1 MARVR
6 LSTTVDEA
14 VLAEARRLGFPT
26 DAALVDAALEALVK
40 ARRSAEIDRSY
51 EAYDRVPLDTPDE
64 WGNLGQFLRAIDDN
78 EVPWRAE
85 P

>member
-6 LSTTVDEA
+6 VSTTVDEA
-14 VLAEARRLGFPT
+14 TLAEARALGFAN
-26 DAALVDAALEALVK
+26 DAALVDAALDALVK
-40 ARRSAEIDRSY
+40 SRRSAEIDRSY

-64 WGNLGQFLRAIDDN
+64 WGNPAAFRDALARGD
-78 EVPWRAE
+78 VPWKDG

>member
-14 VLAEARRLGFPT
+14 VLAEARGLGFAT
-26 DAALVDAALEALVK
+26 DAALVDAALDALVK

-51 EAYDRVPLDTPDE
+51 EAYDRIPLDTPDE
-64 WGNLGQFLRAIDDN
+64 WGNPAAFRAAVTRGEIPQGD
-78 EVPWRAE
+78 RT
-85 P
+85 